1 MLAAVASIVLFIAG
15 IIALP
20 SLPIAQYPKV
30 APPEVTVSTTY
41 IGANAA
47 AVESAVTT
55 PLEEAINGVEGL
67 RYMTSTSGNDGT
79 STITVTFNLGRDL
92 DAAQADVQNAV
103 LSANG
108 RLPQIVQQTGV
119 TVAKSSAAIILGV
132 GIQSDGRLS
141 DNELSDFA
149 EHHVIDSLKRI
160 PGVQDTRVFGL
171 RRYAMR
177 IWLDPTKLAME
188 GLTATDVVSAL
199 QDQNQEV
206 AAGAIGSE
214 PTNGKQQQQI
224 QLDARGR
231 LSTPEQF
238 DQIVVKQTP
247 FGGAVRI
254 ADIGHAELGAED
266 YSTAAHWNG
275 RYCIGFAVIQ
285 SQNAN
290 ALDVATKVRKALA
303 DMAPTFPPGV
313 SYVIPF
319 DATLFVRE
327 SIKEVVETLALA
339 IFLVV
344 LVIYAFI
351 QDWRMAMVPMITIPI
366 SLVGTFAL
374 MHVLGFSINTLTLF
388 GLTLATGLVVDDAI
402 VVIENIARFVH
413 EKGMAPY
420 PAAVAAMRE
429 ISGAVVATSLVL
441 LAVFIPV
448 AFFPGSTGLLYKQFA
463 VTIACS
469 ITISLFTALT
479 LAPPLA
485 AQLLGDGE
493 HPSRARI
500 FAWIN
505 KGIAA
510 IRGAYKRL
518 LPQLFRYRTW
528 VAAAF
533 GVALLLTGVTYATTP
548 TSFIPDEDQGYLIVV
563 LQTAPGTSADYE
575 RAVSARVAKQIL
587 AAVPEAEGVFA
598 VDGFGFT
605 GNAPNRG
612 IAFIPLK
619 PWSERRGPQHTF
631 TAILGRLYPI
641 LGQEPDAQVFAFNPP
656 SVQGIGNF
664 GGFQFQVLNAG
675 DADYATMS
683 AAVYRLLGAVNT
695 DPHFAGAFTTFRN
708 DTPQYDLGVDRD
720 KTEALGVTF
729 DSVAQTLGI
738 FEGSQYV
745 NDFDYK
751 NNTYRVFV
759 QADAPYRTDLSGLEH
774 MYVRSNAGGYVPLSG
789 LLTPAGTKVPS
800 EITHFNLFRSVE
812 IDGAPR
818 PGVGSGPMIDAM
830 NQLAAK
836 TLPTG
841 MTSAWFGLTR
851 DQIEGGNIAVV
862 VFALG
867 ILFVFLVLVAQ
878 YENVWDPFVILLSV
892 PVALLGAL
900 WAIRLRGLPSD
911 VFVQVGLVMLIGLA
925 SKNAILIVEFA
936 NQLRAGGLSARA
948 AVMQAAQTRLRPI
961 LMTSL
966 AFIFGIFPLAVAT
979 GAGSASRNSLGTA
992 VLGGMILST
1001 FLNLVFV
1008 PVIYVLVEALR
1019 ERFAP
1024 RHLQSAQNAAFTRE
1038 VVGWVSVGNN
1048 GGSEWRPVYN
1058 ETTDIPADSSAAR
1071 MDVAKSSARGPSP

>member
-1 MLAAVASIVLFIAG
+1 
-15 IIALP
+15 
-20 SLPIAQYPKV
+20 
-30 APPEVTVSTTY
+30 
-41 IGANAA
+41 
-47 AVESAVTT
+47 
-55 PLEEAINGVEGL
+55 
-67 RYMTSTSGNDGT
+67 
-79 STITVTFNLGRDL
+79 
-92 DAAQADVQNAV
+92 
-103 LSANG
+103 
-108 RLPQIVQQTGV
+108 
-119 TVAKSSAAIILGV
+119 IILGV

-188 GLTATDVVSAL
+188 GLSATDVVGAL

-224 QLDARGR
+224 QLDASGR

-420 PAAVAAMRE
+420 PAAVEAMRE

-441 LAVFIPV
+441 LAVFVPV

-485 AQLLGDGE
+485 ALLLGDGE
-493 HPSRARI
+493 RPAHAPI
-500 FAWIN
+500 FVWIN

-518 LPQLFRYRTW
+518 LPKLFRYRTG
-528 VAAAF
+528 VAIVF
-533 GVALLLTGVTYATTP
+533 GVALLLTGFTYATTP

-563 LQTAPGTSADYE
+563 LQTPPGTSADYE

-619 PWSERRGPQHTF
+619 PWSERRGSQHTF

-664 GGFQFQVLNAG
+664 GGFQFQVLDQG
-675 DADYATMS
+675 DADYATVT

-708 DTPQYDLGVDRD
+708 DTPQYDLGIDRD
-720 KTEALGVTF
+720 KAEALGVSF

-745 NDFDYK
+745 NDFNYK

-789 LLTPAGTKVPS
+789 LLTPTDTKVPS

-818 PGVGSGPMIDAM
+818 PGVGSGQVIDAM

-836 TLPTG
+836 TLPAG
-841 MTSAWFGLTR
+841 MTSAWFGLSR
-851 DQIEGGNIAVV
+851 DQIEGGNIAVI

-867 ILFVFLVLVAQ
+867 IVFVFLVLVAQ
-878 YENVWDPFVILLSV
+878 YENLWDPFVILLSV

-1008 PVIYVLVEALR
+1008 PIIYVLVESLR

-1024 RHLQSAQNAAFTRE
+1024 RHATSAQNAAFTRE